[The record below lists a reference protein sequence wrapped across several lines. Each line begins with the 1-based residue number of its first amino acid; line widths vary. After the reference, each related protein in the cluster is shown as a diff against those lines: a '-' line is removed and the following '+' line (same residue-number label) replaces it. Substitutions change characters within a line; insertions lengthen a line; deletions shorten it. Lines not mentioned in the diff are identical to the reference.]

1 MSVLQAMRRQAG
13 LLAIGGAPRGARK
26 PVSIALALSAGWL
39 LVCLVLSIGAEAIV
53 PYDPDAMDLRSR
65 LQPPLGFGG
74 SWAHPLGT
82 DELGRDMLSR
92 LIAALR
98 ISLLLALAGSLIGAA
113 IGTTLGFISAHFR
126 GIVDD
131 AVMLLVDAQAALPFF
146 IIALA
151 AVAMLGTG
159 LEILIAV
166 LGLYGWERYARLARA
181 LAMSAAEQGYAEA
194 ARCLGAGPM
203 RLYLRHILPNVAA
216 PLLVNLTVNF
226 PETVLLESGLSFLGL
241 GVQPP
246 MTSLGAQLGYGR
258 DYLVNAW
265 WVALPAGF
273 MIFVSTLAFSI
284 LGDWARDRLDQ
295 QS

>member
-1 MSVLQAMRRQAG
+1 MSILAALRERRFF
-13 LLAIGGAPRGARK
+13 PRSQKARRTR
-26 PVSIALALSAGWL
+26 PSIFVGFAFVWL
-39 LVCLVLSIGAEAIV
+39 IVCLVMALGADVFA
-53 PYDPDAMDLRSR
+53 PYDPNQMDLRDR

-82 DELGRDMLSR
+82 DELGRDVFSR
-92 LIAALR
+92 LIFALR
-98 ISLLLALAGSLIGAA
+98 LSLLLALAGSLIGAVL
-113 IGTTLGFISAHFR
+113 GTALGFLAAHFR
-126 GIVDD
+126 GIVED
-131 AVMLLVDAQAALPFF
+131 AIMLLVDAQAALPFF

-181 LAMSAAEQGYAEA
+181 LALSASEQAYAEA
-194 ARCLGAGPM
+194 VRGLGAGPV
-203 RLYLRHILPNVAA
+203 RLYVRHILPNVAA
-216 PLLVNLTVNF
+216 VLLVNLTVNF

-246 MTSLGAQLGYGR
+246 MTSLGSLLGYGR

-265 WVALPAGF
+265 WIALPAGF
-273 MIFVSTLAFSI
+273 MIFFSTLAFSV
-284 LGDWARDRLDQ
+284 LGDWARDRLDGQ
-295 QS
+295 A

>member
-1 MSVLQAMRRQAG
+1 MNILAALRERRPF
-13 LLAIGGAPRGARK
+13 PRSQKARHTR
-26 PVSIALALSAGWL
+26 PSIFVGFAFVWL
-39 LVCLVLSIGAEAIV
+39 IVCLVMALGADVFA
-53 PYDPDAMDLRSR
+53 PYDPSQMDLRAR
-65 LQPPLGFGG
+65 LQPPVGFGG

-82 DELGRDMLSR
+82 DELGRDVFSR
-92 LIAALR
+92 LIFALR
-98 ISLLLALAGSLIGAA
+98 LSLLLALAGSLIGAVL
-113 IGTTLGFISAHFR
+113 GTALGFLAAHFR
-126 GIVDD
+126 GIVED
-131 AVMLLVDAQAALPFF
+131 AIMLLVDAQAALPFF

-181 LAMSAAEQGYAEA
+181 LALSASEQAYAEA
-194 ARCLGAGPM
+194 VRGLGAGPV
-203 RLYLRHILPNVAA
+203 RLYVRHILPNVAA
-216 PLLVNLTVNF
+216 VLLVNLTVNF

-246 MTSLGAQLGYGR
+246 MTSLGSLLGYGR

-265 WVALPAGF
+265 WIALPAGF
-273 MIFVSTLAFSI
+273 MIFFSTLAFSI
-284 LGDWARDRLDQ
+284 LGDWARDRLDR

>member
-1 MSVLQAMRRQAG
+1 MSILADLREWAPFLRSRKARRKRPSIVIG
-13 LLAIGGAPRGARK
+13 LAVTWLGLCVVLAIGADVFAPYE
-26 PVSIALALSAGWL
+26 PNQ
-39 LVCLVLSIGAEAIV
+39 
-53 PYDPDAMDLRSR
+53 MDLRAR

-74 SWAHPLGT
+74 NWAHPLGT
-82 DELGRDMLSR
+82 DELGRDVLSR
-92 LIAALR
+92 LIVALR
-98 ISLLLALAGSLIGAA
+98 LSLLLALAGSLIGAVL
-113 IGTTLGFISAHFR
+113 GTTLGFLAAYFR
-126 GIVDD
+126 GIVEDI
-131 AVMLLVDAQAALPFF
+131 VMLLVDAQAALPFF

-181 LAMSAAEQGYAEA
+181 LALSASEQAYAEA
-194 ARCLGAGPM
+194 VRGLGASPV
-203 RLYLRHILPNVAA
+203 RLYVRHILPNVAGV
-216 PLLVNLTVNF
+216 LLVNLTVNF

-246 MTSLGAQLGYGR
+246 MTSLGALLGYGR

-265 WVALPAGF
+265 WIALPAGF
-273 MIFVSTLAFSI
+273 MIFFSTLAFSI
-284 LGDWARDRLDQ
+284 LGDWARDRLDR